1 MIYCKSFAKACTKK
15 HVLDVEPGW
24 YPFVETTT
32 KTTTELI
39 GDRYYSVPK
48 VVSEDIRE
56 RDKGVKVS
64 DFYLENLIAVG
75 AGANMTEVRMESG
88 GLNMI
93 DSIESQL
100 SGIEIEEEKNNDEE

>member
-15 HVLDVEPGW
+15 HVLDVEEGW
-24 YPFVETTT
+24 YPFEEIV
-32 KTTTELI
+32 TENSLEQI

-48 VVSEDIRE
+48 LVTKDIRK
-56 RDKGVKVS
+56 RDEGLKVS

-75 AGANMTEVRMESG
+75 AGADMKEVRFAAG
-88 GLNMI
+88 GLNMV

-100 SGIEIEEEKNNDEE
+100 SGIDFEIEEEKNEE

>member
-15 HVLDVEPGW
+15 HVLDVEEGW
-24 YPFVETTT
+24 YPFEETV
-32 KTTTELI
+32 TESSLEQI

-48 VVSEDIRE
+48 LVTKDIRK
-56 RDKGVKVS
+56 RDEGLKVS

-75 AGANMTEVRMESG
+75 AGADMKEVRMEAG

-93 DSIESQL
+93 DSLESQL
-100 SGIEIEEEKNNDEE
+100 SGIEIEEKNNDEE